1 MKPFILNRTDERCI
15 RSVGRI
21 VLYALVFFIVTR
33 LASSVLIGIVN
44 AVYLLGWDMNAMK
57 LLGFFDL
64 PEILARHEGWWA
76 FPDLLLFTPLFEE
89 TSFRLGLS
97 FRRAHVAVGLG
108 ALTVFLVVCC
118 LRLSGVQFPVDW
130 AWALPSGIAVG
141 AALWFSTTDAFWLS
155 KRDRWQRPVMWVS
168 AILFGLAHLFAM
180 PGLTWALLPMALTIA
195 FMLALSGCVLVY
207 LRVNLGFWWG
217 VGAHALINL
226 IGAFALL
233 RILLG

>member
-1 MKPFILNRTDERCI
+1 MKPFILNRTDERRT

-33 LASSVLIGIVN
+33 LGSAILVGIVQMI
-44 AVYLLGWDMNAMK
+44 YQLGWDVNAMK
-57 LLGFFDL
+57 LLNFLGR
-64 PEILARHEGWWA
+64 PEVMARQEGWWI
-76 FPDLLLFTPLFEE
+76 FPDILLFAPLLEE
-89 TSFRLGLS
+89 ASFRLGLS

-108 ALTVFLVVCC
+108 ALTVFLVACC

-130 AWALPSGIAVG
+130 AWALLSGLAVG
-141 AALWFSTTDAFWLS
+141 TALWFFTTDAFWLS
-155 KRDRWQRPVMWVS
+155 KRGRWQRPMMWAS
-168 AILFGLAHLFAM
+168 AILFGLSHLFAM
-180 PGLTWALLPMALTIA
+180 PGLTWALLPMALTMA
-195 FMLALSGCVLVY
+195 FLLALSGCVLVY
-207 LRVNLGFWWG
+207 LRVNLGFWWS